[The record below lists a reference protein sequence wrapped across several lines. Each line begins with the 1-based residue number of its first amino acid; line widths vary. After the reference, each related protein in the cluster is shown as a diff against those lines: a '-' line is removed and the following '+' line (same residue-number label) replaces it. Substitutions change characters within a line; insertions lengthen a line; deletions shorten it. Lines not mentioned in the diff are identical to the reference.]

1 MKQSKATS
9 LTKCNTVSG
18 NVMKYH
24 PHGDCYDTMVNLTQT
39 DKQLI
44 PLIIG
49 KGNFGQNTS
58 RDIAYAHGRYT
69 ECKLSEIAKD
79 MLKDVDK
86 HMVNMIPNYD
96 STQLLPEVLP
106 VRFPAMLAYANSGIG
121 VGMSSSSAS
130 FNLNEICDA
139 IINFLQTGERQGLF
153 PDFATGGYLF
163 VDVDE
168 IQKINV
174 DGIGT
179 VTLRAKC
186 NIVDNVI
193 QIVEIPYGKTREV
206 IIDKI
211 IKLIELGKMP
221 YIDTVKDL
229 TGLKGMNI
237 EITIKKSRKHL
248 IQNILDELYEL
259 TPLQA
264 TYPVNM
270 RMLVDGLPIVMGV
283 WPTIEK
289 WLDWR
294 RGCIIQGIDYELGQ
308 LSTRHNILEGFVK
321 IIEVID
327 EIIECIKSSKEDE
340 VIPNLMNLFNLN
352 LEQAEYVGNMKL
364 RNLNKEYL
372 KNKIKELKNIQDRM
386 SMLDKTKNSNKLI
399 DKIII
404 EDMND
409 VKQKFGIPR
418 RTLFIS

>member
-1 MKQSKATS
+1 
-9 LTKCNTVSG
+9 
-18 NVMKYH
+18 
-24 PHGDCYDTMVNLTQT
+24 
-39 DKQLI
+39 
-44 PLIIG
+44 
-49 KGNFGQNTS
+49 
-58 RDIAYAHGRYT
+58 
-69 ECKLSEIAKD
+69 
-79 MLKDVDK
+79 
-86 HMVNMIPNYD
+86 
-96 STQLLPEVLP
+96 
-106 VRFPAMLAYANSGIG
+106 
-121 VGMSSSSAS
+121 
-130 FNLNEICDA
+130 
-139 IINFLQTGERQGLF
+139 
-153 PDFATGGYLF
+153 
-163 VDVDE
+163 
-168 IQKINV
+168 
-174 DGIGT
+174 
-179 VTLRAKC
+179 
-186 NIVDNVI
+186 
-193 QIVEIPYGKTREV
+193 
-206 IIDKI
+206 
-211 IKLIELGKMP
+211 
-221 YIDTVKDL
+221 
-229 TGLKGMNI
+229 
-237 EITIKKSRKHL
+237 
-248 IQNILDELYEL
+248 
-259 TPLQA
+259 
-264 TYPVNM
+264 M